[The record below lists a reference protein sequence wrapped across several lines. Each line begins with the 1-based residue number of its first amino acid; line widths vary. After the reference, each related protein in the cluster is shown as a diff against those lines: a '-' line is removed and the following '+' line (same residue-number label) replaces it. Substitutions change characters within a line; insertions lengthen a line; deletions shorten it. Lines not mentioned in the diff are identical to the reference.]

1 MGNIGFR
8 GIEPLPPVRSTSTR
22 QKVAIDPLHI
32 KLPDGST
39 IKSSH
44 TANIA
49 LPQLPPMARLAHV
62 VPGLASHS
70 LVSVVKLCNA
80 GCRVVI
86 NDIACEIYY
95 RGKPV
100 IQCSKCIQTGLWMIP
115 LVPDTEQGESKPNGP
130 QDGASHQAHHVHQS
144 STKAETAQFYH
155 QSLFSPPAVTLLK
168 AVNNDQLNSFPGLV
182 PALLKHLSPST
193 VTAKR
198 HMHKNRKG
206 LRSTTSTKQD
216 IADARLDVADMNP
229 PPTNVQ
235 CT

>member
-1 MGNIGFR
+1 MATN
-8 GIEPLPPVRSTSTR
+8 
-22 QKVAIDPLHI
+22 PLHI

-39 IKSSH
+39 IQSSH

-49 LPQLPPMARLAHV
+49 LPQLPPMARVAHI

-80 GCRVVI
+80 GCKVVMD
-86 NDIACEIYY
+86 DISCEVHY

-100 IQCSKCIQTGLWMIP
+100 IQCSKCVQTGLWMIP
-115 LVPDTEQGESKPNGP
+115 LLPAKSHDTQELPGTCKNTHKTGGP
-130 QDGASHQAHHVHQS
+130 QDSVSHQAHHVHLS

-155 QSLFSPPAVTLLK
+155 QSLFSPPVVTLLK
-168 AVNNDQLNSFPGLV
+168 AVNNAQLDSFPGLV
-182 PALLKHLSPST
+182 PSLLKHLPPST
-193 VTAKR
+193 ATAKG

-206 LRSTTSTKQD
+206 LRSTSSTKQD

-229 PPTNVQ
+229 PQQMCNAHEHNVV
-235 CT
+235 